1 MKRLLPGDPRRPS
14 PITRAVARRIARSS
28 GWLAVVCVLTSVF
41 LYGCP
46 GTLDPGVGPGPGGGM
61 GGSMANCE
69 VPLLAAK
76 CALSGCHA
84 AGSPAAGLDL
94 QSADFKTR
102 LVDHATDDGTAG
114 GMCMGMKVLDANSN
128 PATGVLIDKI
138 TLADPCGSPMPLGGS
153 LTTAEKNCL
162 TSWATG
168 LTSTT
173 AFIEEARP

>member
-1 MKRLLPGDPRRPS
+1 MKRLLPGDPRRPNA
-14 PITRAVARRIARSS
+14 IARAFARSS
-28 GWLAVVCVLTSVF
+28 GWLAVVCGLTSIF

-46 GTLDPGVGPGPGGGM
+46 GTLDPGVGTGGGM
-61 GGSMANCE
+61 GGSNNSGCE

-94 QSADFKTR
+94 QSADIGSR
-102 LVDHATDDGTAG
+102 LVDHATDDGTVG
-114 GMCMGMKVLDANSN
+114 GMCAGMKLLNPGTN

-153 LTTAEKNCL
+153 LTATEKTCL
-162 TSWATG
+162 TDWATG

-173 AFIEEARP
+173 AFIGEARP